1 MMKTLAVAN
10 QKGGV
15 GKTTLSLHIAQY
27 AAERGKR
34 VLIVDLDPQGS
45 LSLYFRATSG
55 LRASSLFSDDASAEL
70 PFRAGENISI
80 LRADD
85 SLMTVDKASNAIID
99 VPRKALRVFEHDYD
113 LCVIDTAGAL
123 GVRMDS
129 ALAIA
134 NYVITPVSVGLFELS
149 AVAGLLKAIQ
159 KVKTSG
165 MNPKLKHIG
174 ILPMKT
180 NTRSAEEKRGLEEL
194 RTKYGAAILPHVL
207 MERAAVKNAVA
218 ARLPVWGKVRGVSH
232 QRAADEWMGACET
245 ILKSV

>member
-1 MMKTLAVAN
+1 MKKLAVAN

-45 LSLYFRATSG
+45 LSLFFRATSG
-55 LRASSLFSDDASAEL
+55 LTASSLFGATTSTEL
-70 PFRAGENISI
+70 PFRVGENLSI
-80 LRADD
+80 LRADEAG
-85 SLMTVDKASNAIID
+85 LLAIDKAASPI
-99 VPRKALRVFEHDYD
+99 VTQPRDALRAFEHDYD

-129 ALAIA
+129 ALALA
-134 NYVITPVSVGLFELS
+134 NYVVTPVSVGLLELS

-165 MNPKLKHIG
+165 LNPKLKHIG
-174 ILPMKT
+174 ILPLKI
-180 NTRSAEEKRGLEEL
+180 NTRSAEERRGLDEL
-194 RTKYGAAILPHVL
+194 RTKYGAAIMPHIL

-218 ARLPVWGKVRGVSH
+218 SRLPVWGKIRGVSH
-232 QRAADEWMGACET
+232 QRAADEWLSACDT